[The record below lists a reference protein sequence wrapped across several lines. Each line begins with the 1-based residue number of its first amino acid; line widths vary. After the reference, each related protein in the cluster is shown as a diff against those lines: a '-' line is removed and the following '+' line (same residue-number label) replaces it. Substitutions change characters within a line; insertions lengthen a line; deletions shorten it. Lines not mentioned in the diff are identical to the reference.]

1 MAALEADM
9 LRAGETGRAGC
20 EKGEAEGAGGGAI
33 VPLLFDWF
41 DGCRAIAGTAGTV
54 VGVACGVEAAELA
67 LATEMGVGV
76 CRAMLGCG

>member
-1 MAALEADM
+1 M

-20 EKGEAEGAGGGAI
+20 EKGEADGAGGGAI
-33 VPLLFDWF
+33 VPLFPWF
-41 DGCRAIAGTAGTV
+41 DDCRAIAGTAGVV

-67 LATEMGVGV
+67 LATDMGVGV